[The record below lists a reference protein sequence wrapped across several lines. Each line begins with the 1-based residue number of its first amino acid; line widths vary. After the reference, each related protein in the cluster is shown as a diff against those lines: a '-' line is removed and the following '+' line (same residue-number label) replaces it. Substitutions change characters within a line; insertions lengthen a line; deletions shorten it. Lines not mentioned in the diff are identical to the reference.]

1 MQDGAAFLAGGF
13 QRIAAGVVGQREG
26 TRSWERAVADGGVPG
41 QTLFG
46 IEEAAERGTII
57 QYLLSAA
64 GQLCAKVRTGADR
77 AVVEGLGSF
86 LPVSAPVDC
95 CESGSTLR
103 FLIPIASLTG
113 QKVTFVGRGRLMER
127 PQTVYEKLYQKQ
139 SLRFEQSSAGL
150 TVEGTLKSSEYELA
164 GDVSSQFISGLL
176 FALPLLAGDSTL
188 HLIPPVESRS
198 YIEMTRAAQ
207 RRFGVESRWQDENT
221 LFIPGGQKYRPC
233 DYTVE
238 GDYSQAA
245 FPAVLG
251 AVQGG
256 VTLKGLSAD
265 TLQGEAAILDILRR
279 CGASIRTT
287 DAGIVFEKAP
297 LHGVDIDL
305 ADCPDLGP
313 VLMVLGLL
321 CEGTTTIRNAE
332 RLRIKESDRIAAME
346 AELRACGGVLESEG
360 GTITIHGC
368 ADRLHAPAAP
378 LHGHNDHRVVMSLAV
393 LALAAGLVDWPFTL
407 VRVFAFYPFYA
418 CGVLLRPQ
426 LARLAAFAAEHRPV
440 RLVAAAGLVL
450 GYGAYFLWVL
460 RADPIMDHSAELFHD
475 VSYAGGDRVQY
486 RVVFY
491 LVGIATTAALTVL
504 ASRWHLLAGLG
515 RHTLTIYLLHLPVQA
530 LLVELGLYDLM
541 RGKATIVVVLWSVL
555 LAAVTLAVLNLSPVQ
570 RACDAVANCWY
581 KRK

>member
-1 MQDGAAFLAGGF
+1 MDARLHVSRLSGQATVPPSKSAAHRAVLCAALADGVSHITNIEYSQDIRATLGAVTQLGAKVAEEPAAVTITGRGSSGGF
-13 QRIAAGVVGQREG
+13 VTV
-26 TRSWERAVADGGVPG
+26 TR
-41 QTLFG
+41 
-46 IEEAAERGTII
+46 
-57 QYLLSAA
+57 
-64 GQLCAKVRTGADR
+64 
-77 AVVEGLGSF
+77 
-86 LPVSAPVDC
+86 PVFC
-95 CESGSTLR
+95 NESGSTLR
-103 FLIPIASLTG
+103 FMIPLFSLTA
-113 QKVTFVGRGRLMER
+113 QKVRFTGAGRLFDR
-127 PQTVYEKLYQKQ
+127 PQAVYQMLFDRQG
-139 SLRFEQSSAGL
+139 LRFEQTPEGI
-150 TVEGTLKSSEYELA
+150 TVFGRLRPGGFTLP

-221 LFIPGGQKYRPC
+221 LLIPGGQKYRPC

-265 TLQGEAAILDILRR
+265 TLQGDAAILDILRR
-279 CGASIRTT
+279 CGASFRTT

-393 LALAAGLVDWPFTL
+393 LALAAGLELSIDDAEAVQKSWPHFFEAIKPL
-407 VRVFAFYPFYA
+407 
-418 CGVLLRPQ
+418 G
-426 LARLAAFAAEHRPV
+426 AEV
-440 RLVAAAGLVL
+440 
-450 GYGAYFLWVL
+450 
-460 RADPIMDHSAELFHD
+460 E
-475 VSYAGGDRVQY
+475 YAG
-486 RVVFY
+486 
-491 LVGIATTAALTVL
+491 
-504 ASRWHLLAGLG
+504 
-515 RHTLTIYLLHLPVQA
+515 
-530 LLVELGLYDLM
+530 
-541 RGKATIVVVLWSVL
+541 
-555 LAAVTLAVLNLSPVQ
+555 
-570 RACDAVANCWY
+570 
-581 KRK
+581 

>member
-1 MQDGAAFLAGGF
+1 MLVTIKQTSGGIGGTITAPPSKSMAHRAVLCSALA
-13 QRIAAGVVGQREG
+13 EG
-26 TRSWERAVADGGVPG
+26 TSHIKNLEFSKDISA
-41 QTLFG
+41 T
-46 IEEAAERGTII
+46 
-57 QYLLSAA
+57 LSAA
-64 GQLCAKVRTGADR
+64 GQLCAKVRTGVDN

-127 PQTVYEKLYQKQ
+127 PQTVYEKLYQEQ

-150 TVEGTLKSSEYELA
+150 TVEGTLKSGEYELA
-164 GDVSSQFISGLL
+164 GNVSSQFISGLL

-207 RRFGVESRWQDENT
+207 RRFGVESRWQDETT

-265 TLQGEAAILDILRR
+265 TLQGDAAILDILRR
-279 CGASIRTT
+279 CGASFRTT
-287 DAGIVFEKAP
+287 DAGIVFEEAP

-393 LALAAGLVDWPFTL
+393 LALAAGLELSIDDAEAVQKSWPHFFEAIKPL
-407 VRVFAFYPFYA
+407 
-418 CGVLLRPQ
+418 G
-426 LARLAAFAAEHRPV
+426 AEV
-440 RLVAAAGLVL
+440 
-450 GYGAYFLWVL
+450 
-460 RADPIMDHSAELFHD
+460 E
-475 VSYAGGDRVQY
+475 YAG
-486 RVVFY
+486 
-491 LVGIATTAALTVL
+491 
-504 ASRWHLLAGLG
+504 
-515 RHTLTIYLLHLPVQA
+515 
-530 LLVELGLYDLM
+530 
-541 RGKATIVVVLWSVL
+541 
-555 LAAVTLAVLNLSPVQ
+555 
-570 RACDAVANCWY
+570 
-581 KRK
+581 

>member
-1 MQDGAAFLAGGF
+1 MLVTIKQTSGG
-13 QRIAAGVVGQREG
+13 IGG
-26 TRSWERAVADGGVPG
+26 TITAPPSKSMAHRAVLCSALAEGASHIK
-41 QTLFG
+41 TLN
-46 IEEAAERGTII
+46 
-57 QYLLSAA
+57 SA
-64 GQLCAKVRTGADR
+64 RI
-77 AVVEGLGSF
+77 F
-86 LPVSAPVDC
+86 LPPSPPPGSSAPKCAPVRIVPSWRVWGAFC
-95 CESGSTLR
+95 PSALRWTAVSGSTLR

-127 PQTVYEKLYQKQ
+127 PQTVYEKLYQEQ

-150 TVEGTLKSSEYELA
+150 TVEGTLKSGEYELA
-164 GDVSSQFISGLL
+164 GNVSSQFISGLL

-265 TLQGEAAILDILRR
+265 TLQGDAAILDILRR
-279 CGASIRTT
+279 CGASFRTT

-368 ADRLHAPAAP
+368 ADSLHAPAAP
-378 LHGHNDHRVVMSLAV
+378 
-393 LALAAGLVDWPFTL
+393 
-407 VRVFAFYPFYA
+407 
-418 CGVLLRPQ
+418 RPQ
-426 LARLAAFAAEHRPV
+426 RPPCGDEPCGAGAGRRAGTLHRRRRGRAEELAP
-440 RLVAAAGLVL
+440 
-450 GYGAYFLWVL
+450 FL
-460 RADPIMDHSAELFHD
+460 
-475 VSYAGGDRVQY
+475 
-486 RVVFY
+486 
-491 LVGIATTAALTVL
+491 
-504 ASRWHLLAGLG
+504 
-515 RHTLTIYLLHLPVQA
+515 
-530 LLVELGLYDLM
+530 
-541 RGKATIVVVLWSVL
+541 
-555 LAAVTLAVLNLSPVQ
+555 
-570 RACDAVANCWY
+570 
-581 KRK
+581 

>member
-1 MQDGAAFLAGGF
+1 MEATVAAIEPGRLAGT
-13 QRIAAGVVGQREG
+13 AA
-26 TRSWERAVADGGVPG
+26 VPPSK
-41 QTLFG
+41 
-46 IEEAAERGTII
+46 
-57 QYLLSAA
+57 SAA
-64 GQLCAKVRTGADR
+64 HR
-77 AVVEGLGSF
+77 AVVCAALAAGTSHIGNVEFSQDILATLGAAQQLGAKVERGEHELTITGRGNADGF
-86 LPVSAPVDC
+86 ATITRPVFC
-95 CESGSTLR
+95 NESGSTLR
-103 FLIPIASLTG
+103 FILPLFSLTA
-113 QKVTFVGRGRLMER
+113 QKVRFTGAGRLMQR
-127 PQTVYEKLYQKQ
+127 PQEIYAQLFERQG
-139 SLRFEQSSAGL
+139 LRFEQNEQGITIFGRL
-150 TVEGTLKSSEYELA
+150 CPGTFTLP
-164 GDVSSQFISGLL
+164 GNVSSQFISGLL

-207 RRFGVESRWQDENT
+207 RRFGVESRWQDETT

-265 TLQGEAAILDILRR
+265 TLQGDAAILDILRR
-279 CGASIRTT
+279 CGASFRTT

-393 LALAAGLVDWPFTL
+393 LALAAGLELSIDDAEAVQKSWPHFFEAIKPL
-407 VRVFAFYPFYA
+407 
-418 CGVLLRPQ
+418 G
-426 LARLAAFAAEHRPV
+426 AEV
-440 RLVAAAGLVL
+440 
-450 GYGAYFLWVL
+450 
-460 RADPIMDHSAELFHD
+460 E
-475 VSYAGGDRVQY
+475 YAG
-486 RVVFY
+486 
-491 LVGIATTAALTVL
+491 
-504 ASRWHLLAGLG
+504 
-515 RHTLTIYLLHLPVQA
+515 
-530 LLVELGLYDLM
+530 
-541 RGKATIVVVLWSVL
+541 
-555 LAAVTLAVLNLSPVQ
+555 
-570 RACDAVANCWY
+570 
-581 KRK
+581 